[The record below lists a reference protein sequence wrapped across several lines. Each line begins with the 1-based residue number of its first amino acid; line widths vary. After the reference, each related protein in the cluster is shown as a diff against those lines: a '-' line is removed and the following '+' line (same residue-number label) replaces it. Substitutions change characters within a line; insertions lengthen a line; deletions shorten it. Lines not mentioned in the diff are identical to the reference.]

1 MSRHNN
7 PMSIAGL
14 TSGRQIRQAVRA
26 VLSDSERVRET
37 LDRVTP
43 KKWTDPLDIWLYSP
57 ARKTS

>member
-14 TSGRQIRQAVRA
+14 TSGRQVRDAVRA

-37 LDRVTP
+37 LDRVMP
-43 KKWTDPLDIWLYSP
+43 KTWTDPLDIWLYSP
-57 ARKTS
+57 VRKTS